1 MKIAK
6 QEWRWK
12 RKGKYKLEDK
22 TIREILNFLGKRRLT
37 WWGQLF
43 SAEQQQL
50 TTTIFFPLGG
60 ERGAPLFSLG
70 STRKRN
76 GK

>member
-43 SAEQQQL
+43 SAEQQQS
-50 TTTIFFPLGG
+50 FFRLAE
-60 ERGAPLFSLG
+60 ERRASLSAWQHEKKKWKIG
-70 STRKRN
+70 RN
-76 GK
+76 R